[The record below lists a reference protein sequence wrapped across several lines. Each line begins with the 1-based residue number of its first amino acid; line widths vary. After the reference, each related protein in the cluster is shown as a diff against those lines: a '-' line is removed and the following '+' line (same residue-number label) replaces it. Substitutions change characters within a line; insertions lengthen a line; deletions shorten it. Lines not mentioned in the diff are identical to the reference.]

1 MTPRWTAIGGASGLA
16 IALAASWPML
26 GAIADLNEARAA
38 QAALAAEIAAPPV
51 PRMLAD
57 ARLTPAPDAA
67 TASRR
72 AALRLRRAATAGG
85 VLVET
90 LEVTDPAAPHVV
102 RLTLSASGS
111 EKAVLAFA
119 DGIERGDPVL
129 RWRRWRLAS
138 VSGGAVRVEGEVLV
152 PWR

>member
-1 MTPRWTAIGGASGLA
+1 MTLRWTAIGGASGLA

-26 GAIADLNEARAA
+26 GAIADLGNARVA
-38 QAALAAEIAAPPV
+38 QAALAAEIAAPAL
-51 PRMLAD
+51 PRVLAD
-57 ARLTPAPDAA
+57 PQLTAAANAA
-67 TASRR
+67 TAARLATR
-72 AALRLRRAATAGG
+72 RLRRAATAGA
-85 VLVET
+85 VLIET

-119 DGIERGDPVL
+119 DGVERGEPVL
-129 RWRRWRLAS
+129 RWRRWRVAS

>member
-1 MTPRWTAIGGASGLA
+1 MTLRWTAIGGTTGLA

-26 GAIADLNEARAA
+26 GAIADLGNARAA
-38 QAALAAEIAAPPV
+38 QAALAAEIAASPLPP
-51 PRMLAD
+51 MLTD
-57 ARLTPAPDAA
+57 PQLTPAPDAA
-67 TASRR
+67 TAVRR
-72 AALRLRRAATAGG
+72 ATLRLRRAATAGG

-90 LEVTDPAAPHVV
+90 LAPTEAAAPRVA